1 MFMTTCVTFFSKC
14 TSMRVRDTEREG
26 EKEIGRR
33 SSLFDKKKK
42 NPTGLNL
49 LARDNMFYHFDDKI
63 SYIVGIL
70 KLFSVAICYK
80 FLF

>member
-1 MFMTTCVTFFSKC
+1 
-14 TSMRVRDTEREG
+14 MRVRDTEREG

-33 SSLFDKKKK
+33 SSPFDKK
-42 NPTGLNL
+42 NPTGSNL
-49 LARDNMFYHFDDKI
+49 LVRDKMFYQFADKI

-70 KLFSVAICYK
+70 KLFTVAISYE

>member
-33 SSLFDKKKK
+33 SSPFDKK
-42 NPTGLNL
+42 NPTGSNL
-49 LARDNMFYHFDDKI
+49 LVQDKMFNQFADKI

-70 KLFSVAICYK
+70 KLFTVAISYE

>member
-33 SSLFDKKKK
+33 SSPFDKK
-42 NPTGLNL
+42 NPTGSNL
-49 LARDNMFYHFDDKI
+49 LVHVRDKMFYQFADKI

-70 KLFSVAICYK
+70 KLFTVAISYE

>member
-1 MFMTTCVTFFSKC
+1 MLMTTCVTFFSKC

-33 SSLFDKKKK
+33 SSFLIKKKT
-42 NPTGLNL
+42 PTGLNL
-49 LARDNMFYHFDDKI
+49 FVRDNMFYHFDDKI

-70 KLFSVAICYK
+70 NLFTVAICYK

>member
-33 SSLFDKKKK
+33 ISPFDKKKT
-42 NPTGLNL
+42 PTGSNL
-49 LARDNMFYHFDDKI
+49 IVRDKMFYQFADKI

-70 KLFSVAICYK
+70 KLFTVAISYE

>member
-1 MFMTTCVTFFSKC
+1 
-14 TSMRVRDTEREG
+14 MRVRDTERER

-33 SSLFDKKKK
+33 SSPFDKKT
-42 NPTGLNL
+42 PTGSNL
-49 LARDNMFYHFDDKI
+49 LVRDKMFYQFADKI

-70 KLFSVAICYK
+70 KLFTVAISYE

>member
-33 SSLFDKKKK
+33 SSPFDTN
-42 NPTGLNL
+42 NPTGSNL
-49 LARDNMFYHFDDKI
+49 LVRDKMFYQFADKI

-70 KLFSVAICYK
+70 KLFTVAISYE

>member
-14 TSMRVRDTEREG
+14 TSIRVRDTGREG

-33 SSLFDKKKK
+33 SSPFDKK
-42 NPTGLNL
+42 NPTGSNL
-49 LARDNMFYHFDDKI
+49 LVRDKMFYQFADKI

-70 KLFSVAICYK
+70 KLFTVAISYE